1 MAAAADPLP
10 SGLMQLGKACHFRV
24 TSEKRPAAPTDY
36 YRRLHANIKKSQV
49 EVTAAE
55 TRLAEQENA
64 HSFSKDAY
72 MRTYAEK
79 RLKDKQ
85 LAAALREYELSET
98 EIGSNVV
105 ENLVKSRLMQ
115 KAKATP

>member
-1 MAAAADPLP
+1 MD
-10 SGLMQLGKACHFRV
+10 LGKACHFRV
-24 TSEKRPAAPTDY
+24 TCEKNPTAPTDY
-36 YRRLHANIKKSQV
+36 YRSLHANIKQSQV
-49 EVTAAE
+49 EVEAAE
-55 TRLAEQENA
+55 KRLAELEHA

-72 MRTYAEK
+72 IKAYAEK

-105 ENLVKSRLMQ
+105 ENLIKSRLLQ
-115 KAKATP
+115 KAKAAP